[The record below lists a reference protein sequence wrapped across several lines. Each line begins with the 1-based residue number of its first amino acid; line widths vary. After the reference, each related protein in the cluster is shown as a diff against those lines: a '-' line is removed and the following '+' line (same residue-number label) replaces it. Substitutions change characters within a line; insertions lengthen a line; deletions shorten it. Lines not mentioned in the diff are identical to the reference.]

1 MYCNLNRHCIA
12 IAHDARC
19 KGIKKAR
26 QIYLAFEFLVL
37 LNHECFKLLTISKRS
52 QENWLGWYLAKS
64 SGKLAWPRDHIEE
77 SVFKLL
83 FISSLNTYILINF
96 FQIPWDLV
104 PSETRD
110 QIEWRGK
117 RLTTYL
123 VHTCFTRE
131 IKLCVILSVFLSF
144 CVSYP

>member
-96 FQIPWDLV
+96 FQIIWDLCDSICIFIIFV
-104 PSETRD
+104 
-110 QIEWRGK
+110 
-117 RLTTYL
+117 L
-123 VHTCFTRE
+123 
-131 IKLCVILSVFLSF
+131 VILSSRLSYLNQKKGNF
-144 CVSYP
+144 FHNLLWEWWW